1 MNKNYKQ
8 KKVFN
13 FITLDMA
20 GPDNKEI
27 LLQQFQHSSHW
38 GFKNLFRYI

>member
-27 LLQQFQHSSHW
+27 LATISTF
-38 GFKNLFRYI
+38 FYIGDLRKPL

>member
-27 LLQQFQHSSHW
+27 LATILHSSHW